1 MSPNSTSA
9 LRMPLRDLPDVPAH
23 VLDPATAAFID
34 GLAGSPPIYTLTP
47 DAARAVLSQ
56 AQAAAGALLPDISI
70 KDVELPVGPDGRTRI
85 RAVRPAGA
93 TGVLPVIVYI
103 HGGGWVIGDKETH
116 DRLVREL
123 AVGANAAV
131 VFVDYDRSPERRFPT
146 AIEQSYA
153 VAAHVAENAA
163 KLNVD
168 ARRLVIAGDS
178 VGGNMAAVVALMAKA
193 RKGPEIAAQLLFY
206 PVTDASMSTASYA
219 EFADGPWLTKAGM
232 AWFWDQYLP
241 DASKRGDMRA
251 SPLNASLEELAGL
264 PRTLL
269 IVDENDVLRDEGEAY
284 GRKLAEAGVE
294 VTSIR
299 CNGTIHDFMMLNP
312 IAGTP
317 AVRAAIG
324 QSIGYLRKAF
334 A

>member
-1 MSPNSTSA
+1 
-9 LRMPLRDLPDVPAH
+9 
-23 VLDPATAAFID
+23 
-34 GLAGSPPIYTLTP
+34 
-47 DAARAVLSQ
+47 
-56 AQAAAGALLPDISI
+56 
-70 KDVELPVGPDGRTRI
+70 
-85 RAVRPAGA
+85 
-93 TGVLPVIVYI
+93 
-103 HGGGWVIGDKETH
+103 
-116 DRLVREL
+116 
-123 AVGANAAV
+123 
-131 VFVDYDRSPERRFPT
+131 
-146 AIEQSYA
+146 
-153 VAAHVAENAA
+153 
-163 KLNVD
+163 
-168 ARRLVIAGDS
+168 
-178 VGGNMAAVVALMAKA
+178 
-193 RKGPEIAAQLLFY
+193 
-206 PVTDASMSTASYA
+206 
-219 EFADGPWLTKAGM
+219 M

-241 DASKRGDMRA
+241 DVSKRGDVRA